1 MPGNH
6 RAQSRAPG
14 GERVW
19 LWAIPIVVVVVVA
32 AFLIPHLLGGGDNG
46 QQPGKTATPAQ
57 NLSPSATPSGTPSTT
72 QEPTATSSATAPT
85 TPAPT
90 PNPVAAAPPRRLVVG
105 NLVDAGFANALQTR
119 SGRLIPTTADQL
131 QRLSSRGVPGSP
143 GDDTVV
149 VVGAASSTST
159 ASTTAFDNL
168 GSVRIGATVEVE
180 TYAGTLTYTVSSR
193 TRHNPDTVLDMP
205 SVRAHHR
212 GRLVLV
218 VAHYTNGDR
227 TGDDLVV
234 VAQLT
239 KAVSERP

>member
-1 MPGNH
+1 MPGTH
-6 RAQSRAPG
+6 RAQSPEPG
-14 GERVW
+14 GGRVW
-19 LWAIPIVVVVVVA
+19 LWAIPIVVVVVAA
-32 AFLIPHLLGGGDNG
+32 AFLVPHLLGGGDNG
-46 QQPGKTATPAQ
+46 KQPGKTATPAQ
-57 NLSPSATPSGTPSTT
+57 SPSPSATPSGTPSST
-72 QEPTATSSATAPT
+72 QQPTASASTTASATPD
-85 TPAPT
+85 PT

-105 NLVDAGFANALQTR
+105 NLVDAGFANALQTS

-131 QRLSSRGVPGSP
+131 QRLATRGVPGSP

-149 VVGAASSTST
+149 VVGAASNTST
-159 ASTTAFDNL
+159 AVFDKL

-193 TRHNPDTVLDMP
+193 TSQDPDTVLDLP
-205 SVRAHHR
+205 DIRVHHR

-218 VAHYTNGDR
+218 VAHYANGDR
-227 TGDDLVV
+227 AGDDLVV